1 LYVWGKYQKQNMKQS
16 IYRHPFAY
24 LMLIAFIFFG
34 CGEQNKTKQ
43 RKCRL
48 IVRNGSGWSSGG
60 SIVECDSFQM
70 HGTRKASAWVDGYK
84 MNIEAEDVIYPHVK

>member
-1 LYVWGKYQKQNMKQS
+1 MKPS
-16 IYRHPFAY
+16 IYRYTFAY
-24 LMLIAFIFFG
+24 LLLVVVIFFG
-34 CGEQNKTKQ
+34 CGEQNKAKQ
-43 RKCRL
+43 RKCHL

-84 MNIEAEDVIYPHVK
+84 MNIEAEDVIYPYVK

>member
-1 LYVWGKYQKQNMKQS
+1 MKQS
-16 IYRHPFAY
+16 IYRYTFAY
-24 LMLIAFIFFG
+24 LLLVVVIFFG

-48 IVRNGSGWSSGG
+48 VVRNGSGWSSGG

-84 MNIEAEDVIYPHVK
+84 MNIEAEDVIYPYVK